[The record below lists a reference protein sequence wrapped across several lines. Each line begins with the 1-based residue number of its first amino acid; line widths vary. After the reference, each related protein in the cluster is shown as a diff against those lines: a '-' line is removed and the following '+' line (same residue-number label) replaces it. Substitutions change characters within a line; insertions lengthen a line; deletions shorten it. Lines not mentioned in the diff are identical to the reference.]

1 MREKDKR
8 RCCLVLN
15 HNLVIK
21 IILLVPINVKSLSV
35 CLTSNSSQNFRLIA
49 PKFSGDDED
58 ILNHFTTKKCF
69 VKVAPWWEKKEFKIS
84 IQKKA
89 WMIVVDG
96 KE

>member
-8 RCCLVLN
+8 RCYLVLN

-21 IILLVPINVKSLSV
+21 KIILLIPINVKSLSV
-35 CLTSNSSQNFRLIA
+35 CPTSNSSQNFRHIG

-69 VKVAPWWEKKEFKIS
+69 VKVAPLMGKK
-84 IQKKA
+84 
-89 WMIVVDG
+89 
-96 KE
+96 